1 MEFAGAGG
9 AYGDYYCG
17 YAGGGDY
24 GSLGGGVV
32 VGGGDGGGG
41 VLVGGGDGV

>member
-1 MEFAGAGG
+1 MEFVGAGG
-9 AYGDYYCG
+9 AYSGYYCG
-17 YAGGGDY
+17 YVGGGDY

-41 VLVGGGDGV
+41 VLVGGGGGV